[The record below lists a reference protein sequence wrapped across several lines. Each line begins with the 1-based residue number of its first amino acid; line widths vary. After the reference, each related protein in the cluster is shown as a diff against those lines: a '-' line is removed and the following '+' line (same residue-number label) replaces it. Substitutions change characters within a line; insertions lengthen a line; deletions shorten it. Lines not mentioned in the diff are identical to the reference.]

1 MYRTLKDAYEVTN
14 DPRFLSGKTQ
24 IWYYKRSE
32 SRDFGMGSFGL
43 ERSGKWPSVENLSLT
58 HVFIGFVDESNP
70 SKVFQMM
77 QGEYWSPN
85 GEASTLP
92 ALRMAGHTSMSVGDI
107 IVFPG
112 SKALMVD
119 MAGFYDLADA
129 PVSSRMASMRTL
141 AASDRSALI
150 KLASSLPAGSTE
162 RRTILAG
169 LQQKR
174 AAGQTNIPN
183 VHIFDKAKVYDEAE
197 VSGDAK
203 VYGRA
208 EVLDNAKVYG
218 NAEVFEKAGVFGD
231 AKVFGNAKVRGMA
244 QVNGKAKVSG
254 TAQLYDNAEVY
265 GNADVNGNA
274 KVFGNAEVYERA
286 RVHGDAKI
294 SGKAHIFGDA
304 DISGTAVILGG
315 NWDGSE
321 GPVTSGKW
329 KGPGIPA

>member
-85 GEASTLP
+85 GEASTL
-92 ALRMAGHTSMSVGDI
+92 AAFILRMAGHTSMSVGDI

-129 PVSSRMASMRTL
+129 PVSPRMASMRTL
-141 AASDRSALI
+141 TASDRSALI
-150 KLASSLPAGSTE
+150 KLASSLPAGSPD
-162 RRTILAG
+162 RKAILAS
-169 LQQKR
+169 LDKTANQSSALADSLKKKWR
-174 AAGQTNIPN
+174 N
-183 VHIFDKAKVYDEAE
+183 VTYDP
-197 VSGDAK
+197 K
-203 VYGRA
+203 QNQGRA
-208 EVLDNAKVYG
+208 SLGALKITFRESGNDNAVIVTINEMPYLKTD
-218 NAEVFEKAGVFGD
+218 AESAEKILD
-231 AKVFGNAKVRGMA
+231 AINDAFRMA
-244 QVNGKAKVSG
+244 
-254 TAQLYDNAEVY
+254 
-265 GNADVNGNA
+265 
-274 KVFGNAEVYERA
+274 
-286 RVHGDAKI
+286 
-294 SGKAHIFGDA
+294 
-304 DISGTAVILGG
+304 
-315 NWDGSE
+315 
-321 GPVTSGKW
+321 
-329 KGPGIPA
+329 

>member
-24 IWYYKRSE
+24 IWYYKRSPF
-32 SRDFGMGSFGL
+32 RDFGMGSFGL

-150 KLASSLPAGSTE
+150 KLASSLPAGSSE
-162 RRTILAG
+162 RRAILAG
-169 LQQKR
+169 LQNVKKASNR
-174 AAGQTNIPN
+174 FNIKGE
-183 VHIFDKAKVYDEAE
+183 HILGYAE
-197 VSGDAK
+197 VDGKAVVQGNATVDDDAH
-203 VYGRA
+203 VTEYA
-208 EVLDNAKVYG
+208 EVYDNAKVYG
-218 NAEVFEKAGVFGD
+218 E
-231 AKVFGNAKVRGMA
+231 AKVYDNADIF
-244 QVNGKAKVSG
+244 
-254 TAQLYDNAEVY
+254 DNAEVY
-265 GNADVNGNA
+265 GDAEVFGYAHVYGKAHVFGGA
-274 KVFGNAEVYERA
+274 KVLDDAHVF
-286 RVHGDAKI
+286 GDAKI
-294 SGKAHIFGDA
+294 SGNAFISGDA
-304 DISGTAVILGG
+304 KISGTAVILGG
-315 NWDGSE
+315 DWDGSE
-321 GPVTSGKW
+321 GPITSGKW